1 MYHLCSGSY
10 KFISWTNKW
19 SCTIEESGSCTI
31 EESGFGMYS
40 YCLSSSTR
48 AVLLLSARDELV
60 YELAGVEEA
69 SKH

>member
-1 MYHLCSGSY
+1 MHNLCSGSY
-10 KFISWTNKW
+10 KFISWTNQW
-19 SCTIEESGSCTI
+19 SCTI

-40 YCLSSSTR
+40 SCLSSSTR

>member
-1 MYHLCSGSY
+1 
-10 KFISWTNKW
+10 
-19 SCTIEESGSCTI
+19 
-31 EESGFGMYS
+31 MYS